1 MKSSVMHR
9 RRFELFLLVLLS
21 LTGKAFSQTDSV
33 AKEGGAYLILR
44 TSPGILSAN
53 LDELSHPLIDTA
65 RISIPQIRDI
75 GIHGS
80 PAPKVI
86 SESGGRGND
95 TLRRADSAGTFHHQ
109 PDSVAERQATEIRAS
124 LPAAAYDSTSMSFKD
139 ADIRDIFRALGL
151 EHGLNIFVEN
161 SIEKRVTISLT
172 RVALHEAMKFLCEQN
187 GLNLAIQGGIYK
199 ITPAP
204 PTVVIKETPKPP
216 DVTYEKGRISLDVR
230 GQDLALV
237 ISGIQEKTRKNI
249 LITSGTAGNVSG
261 RLIDIDFDLGFVQL
275 MNNNGFAVQKKS
287 DLYVVTQME
296 TYMGPQGQNMIPQRS
311 GPYWVSVKDSSVT
324 VDVTNAPLG
333 RVISDA
339 LRQVNAD
346 IVFYGQVA
354 GAVTVRATNIPL
366 DRMLDIVLRNT
377 NYAYKQNDGVYFIGE
392 KTNKALLASKLF
404 KLKYLRAEKLN
415 EMLPRS
421 ITEQAAV
428 KVIKEQNG
436 LVVVASSDIESQLDE
451 FIRQVDRPVAQVLI
465 EAIVVDYDLSR
476 QVDFGV
482 KAGLKSPTDTTIRG
496 SETILPGM
504 NLFMGAKMANEGLDI
519 IGKEIGVTNLG
530 RLPDNFYLN
539 LQAMEQKG
547 LANVRSRPLLATLN
561 GSPASLSIGTTQYF
575 ILKSTVPYVNP
586 TQTLFQ
592 ESDQFQ
598 TIQADTKLDIVPY
611 VGADGLITVDLKP
624 DFKTPVGEFSP
635 NVPPTINQRSM
646 SSTVIMR
653 EGETIVLGGLIQ
665 ETESE
670 DRTQIPILG
679 DIPLLGSLFSS
690 TSKTKHKSELIIYV
704 TPHIS
709 YGEAFQNMD
718 LPNPRGDE

>member
-1 MKSSVMHR
+1 MKSRKQILGIFSI
-9 RRFELFLLVLLS
+9 VLGCFCS
-21 LTGKAFSQTDSV
+21 NGYAFPQTDIGV
-33 AKEGGAYLILR
+33 AKGIDGIVGR
-44 TSPGILSAN
+44 SPAEIRPRNSRMYA
-53 LDELSHPLIDTA
+53 SPLLDTA
-65 RISIPQIRDI
+65 RILVPQVTDLNLR
-75 GIHGS
+75 
-80 PAPKVI
+80 
-86 SESGGRGND
+86 GGHTSN
-95 TLRRADSAGTFHHQ
+95 ADSTVQAEITRHLSDTSRIIGGQ
-109 PDSVAERQATEIRAS
+109 PDSIIERHGVEPGPL
-124 LPAAAYDSTSMSFKD
+124 LPPAAYDSTSFSFRD
-139 ADIRDIFRALGL
+139 ADIRDVFRALGL
-151 EHGLNIFVEN
+151 EHGLNIFVDN
-161 SIEKRVTISLT
+161 SINTRVTISLT
-172 RVALHEAMKFLCEQN
+172 RVPVHGAIKFLCEQN
-187 GLNLAIQGGIYK
+187 GLNLAVEGGIYK

-204 PTVVIKETPKPP
+204 PPVVVKETPKPP
-216 DVTYEKGRISLDVR
+216 DVTYERGRISLDVR
-230 GQDLALV
+230 GQDLSLV

-261 RLIDIDFDLGFVQL
+261 RLIDIDFDIGFVQL

-287 DLYVVTQME
+287 DLYVVTQIE
-296 TYMGPQGQNMIPQRS
+296 TYMGPQGQNMMSQRS
-311 GPYWVSVKDSSVT
+311 GPYWVSVKDSFVT
-324 VDVTNAPLG
+324 VDVTNAPLD

-377 NYAYKQNDGVYFIGE
+377 NYAYKQSDGVYFIGE
-392 KTNKALLASKLF
+392 KTNKALLASRLF
-404 KLKYLRAEKLN
+404 RLKYLRAEKLN

-421 ITEQAAV
+421 ITEQAAI

-436 LVVVASSDIESQLDE
+436 LIVVASSDVESQLDE
-451 FIRQVDRPVAQVLI
+451 FIRQVDKPVAQVLI

-504 NLFMGAKMANEGLDI
+504 NLFMGAKTANEGLDI
-519 IGKEIGVTNLG
+519 IGREIGVANLG

-611 VGADGLITVDLKP
+611 VGSDGLITVDLKP

-665 ETESE
+665 QTVSE

-718 LPNPRGDE
+718 LPNPKGNE

>member
-1 MKSSVMHR
+1 MKSSVRHG

-21 LTGKAFSQTDSV
+21 LTGNAFSQTDSL
-33 AKEGGAYLILR
+33 AKKDGARLIQR

-53 LDELSHPLIDTA
+53 SNKLADPLSDTA
-65 RISIPQIRDI
+65 RIFIPQINDI
-75 GIHGS
+75 GIQSS
-80 PAPKVI
+80 PAPKII
-86 SESGGRGND
+86 SKSVDRGND
-95 TLRRADSAGTFHHQ
+95 TLCSADSAGIFQHRA
-109 PDSVAERQATEIRAS
+109 DSVAERQATEIRPS

-139 ADIRDIFRALGL
+139 ADIRDVFRALGL

-161 SIEKRVTISLT
+161 SVEKRVTISLT
-172 RVALHEAMKFLCEQN
+172 RVPLHEAIKFLCEQN
-187 GLNLAIQGGIYK
+187 GLNLVVEGGIYK

-216 DVTYEKGRISLDVR
+216 DVTYERGRISLDVR

-237 ISGIQEKTRKNI
+237 ISGIQEKTHKNI

-287 DLYVVTQME
+287 DLYVVTQIE
-296 TYMGPQGQNMIPQRS
+296 TYMGPQGQNMMPQRS
-311 GPYWVSVKDSSVT
+311 GPYWVSVKDSFVT
-324 VDVTNAPLG
+324 VDVTNAPLD

-354 GAVTVRATNIPL
+354 GSVTVRATNIPL

-392 KTNKALLASKLF
+392 KTNKALLASRLF
-404 KLKYLRAEKLN
+404 RLKYLRAEKLN

-436 LVVVASSDIESQLDE
+436 LIVVASSDVESQLDE
-451 FIRQVDRPVAQVLI
+451 FIRQVDKPVAQVLI

-476 QVDFGV
+476 QVDFGL
-482 KAGLKSPTDTTIRG
+482 KAGLKSPSDTTIRG

-504 NLFMGAKMANEGLDI
+504 NLFMGAKTANEGLDI
-519 IGKEIGVTNLG
+519 IGREIGVANLG

-611 VGADGLITVDLKP
+611 VGSDGLITVDLKP

-665 ETESE
+665 QTISE

-718 LPNPRGDE
+718 LPNPKGNE

>member
-1 MKSSVMHR
+1 MKSSRDYYSKCV
-9 RRFELFLLVLLS
+9 LILSVLLWIAGNAFPQTEKVLRKES
-21 LTGKAFSQTDSV
+21 SIIAGPPFPNAFSTNANEQ
-33 AKEGGAYLILR
+33 EIL
-44 TSPGILSAN
+44 P
-53 LDELSHPLIDTA
+53 EDTA
-65 RISIPQIRDI
+65 RISIPQIHDI
-75 GIHGS
+75 GIGGRS
-80 PAPKVI
+80 KSKAV
-86 SESGGRGND
+86 SESQTKSKDSVYVAD
-95 TLRRADSAGTFHHQ
+95 TLGANSQQADSTVEQ
-109 PDSVAERQATEIRAS
+109 QAKETGAL
-124 LPAAAYDSTSMSFKD
+124 LPPAAYDPTSMSFKD

-151 EHGLNIFVEN
+151 EHGLNIFVDN
-161 SIEKRVTISLT
+161 SVNKRVTISLT
-172 RVALHEAMKFLCEQN
+172 RVPLHEAIKFLCEQN
-187 GLNLAIQGGIYK
+187 SLNLVVEGGIYK
-199 ITPAP
+199 IAPAP
-204 PTVVIKETPKPP
+204 LPVVAKEIPKPP
-216 DVTYEKGRISLDVR
+216 EVTYERGRISLDVK

-237 ISGIQEKTRKNI
+237 ISGIQEKTHKNI
-249 LITSGTAGNVSG
+249 LITSGTTGNVNG
-261 RLIDIDFDLGFVQL
+261 RLIDIDFDLGFIQL
-275 MNNNGFAVQKKS
+275 MNNNGFAVHRKN
-287 DLYVVTQME
+287 DVYVVTQVE
-296 TYMGPQGQNMIPQRS
+296 TYIGPQGQNVAPQRA

-324 VDVTNAPLG
+324 LDVTNAPLD

-346 IVFYGQVA
+346 IVFYGPVV
-354 GAVTVRATNIPL
+354 GAITVRATNIPL
-366 DRMLDIVLRNT
+366 NRMLDIVLRNT
-377 NYAYKQNDGVYFIGE
+377 NYAYKENDGVYFVGE
-392 KTNKALLASKLF
+392 KTNKSLLASRLF
-404 KLKYLRAEKLN
+404 KLKYLRADRLN
-415 EMLPRS
+415 EMLPKS
-421 ITEQAAV
+421 VTEQATV
-428 KVIKEQNG
+428 KVVKEQNG
-436 LVVVASSDIESQLDE
+436 IIVVGSNDVETQLEE
-451 FIRQVDRPVAQVLI
+451 FIRQVDKPVAQVLI
-465 EAIVVDYDLSR
+465 EAIVVDYDLSNR
-476 QVDFGV
+476 RDFGV
-482 KAGLKSPTDTTIRG
+482 KAGLRSPTDTTVQG

-504 NLFMGAKMANEGLDI
+504 NLFMGAKAANEGLDI
-519 IGKEIGVTNLG
+519 IGKEIGVANLG

-575 ILKSTVPYVNP
+575 ILKTTVPYVNP

-611 VGADGLITVDLKP
+611 VGSEGLITVDLKP
-624 DFKTPVGEFSP
+624 DFKTPVGELSP

-690 TSKTKHKSELIIYV
+690 TSRTKHKSELIIYV

-718 LPNPRGDE
+718 LPNPRGDK